1 MEKAKTP
8 IPSGVNVKQAAPIP
22 AMESPMAT
30 PPPAPATSI
39 PPPPPASA
47 QMNSMMGDGSFADGG
62 TTPTKSNGI
71 GDFFSGW
78 NWLEIGLM
86 TLGVAG
92 IFYTINYY
100 RYRIKSD
107 KTENSDIQKQLD
119 EVKMN
124 VQSAMKGKYQQ
135 I

>member
-1 MEKAKTP
+1 MEA
-8 IPSGVNVKQAAPIP
+8 
-22 AMESPMAT
+22 PMAT
-30 PPPAPATSI
+30 PPPAITPSSTIPNPIDSNMATM
-39 PPPPPASA
+39 AE
-47 QMNSMMGDGSFADGG
+47 GGSVGSSS
-62 TTPTKSNGI
+62 KSGLAN
-71 GDFFSGW
+71 FFSGW

-92 IFYTINYY
+92 VFYTINYY
-100 RYRIKSD
+100 RFRVKSD
-107 KTENSDIQKQLD
+107 KTENADIQRQLD

>member
-1 MEKAKTP
+1 MENKPTT
-8 IPSGVNVKQAAPIP
+8 PSGVNVKAAAPAPTMEAPIASVPPIP
-22 AMESPMAT
+22 AVTPSSTIPNPIEAPSATMAE
-30 PPPAPATSI
+30 
-39 PPPPPASA
+39 
-47 QMNSMMGDGSFADGG
+47 GGSLGSS
-62 TTPTKSNGI
+62 KNGLS
-71 GDFFSGW
+71 DFFNGW

-92 IFYTINYY
+92 VFYTINYY
-100 RYRIKSD
+100 RFRVKAD
-107 KTENSDIQKQLD
+107 KTENSDIQRQLD

>member
-1 MEKAKTP
+1 MEKAKPTT
-8 IPSGVNVKQAAPIP
+8 PSGVNVKSAPVASVAP
-22 AMESPMAT
+22 MEAPMAT
-30 PPPAPATSI
+30 PPPPAITPSSTI
-39 PPPPPASA
+39 PNPIDSNMATMA
-47 QMNSMMGDGSFADGG
+47 EGGSVGSSS
-62 TTPTKSNGI
+62 KSGLAN
-71 GDFFSGW
+71 FFSGW

-92 IFYTINYY
+92 VFYTINYY
-100 RYRIKSD
+100 RFRVKSD
-107 KTENSDIQKQLD
+107 KTENADIQRQLD

>member
-1 MEKAKTP
+1 MEKGKPTT
-8 IPSGVNVKQAAPIP
+8 PSGVNVKAASVP
-22 AMESPMAT
+22 AMETPMAT
-30 PPPAPATSI
+30 PAPAPIATPAPAPVPAAIDSL
-39 PPPPPASA
+39 PPA
-47 QMNSMMGDGSFADGG
+47 MADGG
-62 TTPTKSNGI
+62 NVSKGNAFT
-71 GDFFSGW
+71 DFFNGW

-92 IFYTINYY
+92 VFYTINYY
-100 RYRIKSD
+100 RYRTKSD
-107 KTENSDIQKQLD
+107 KTENADIKRQLD

>member
-8 IPSGVNVKQAAPIP
+8 IPSGVNVKQAAPAP

-30 PPPAPATSI
+30 PPPAPATAT

-62 TTPTKSNGI
+62 TTPKSNGFS
-71 GDFFSGW
+71 DFFSGW

>member
-1 MEKAKTP
+1 MEKAKPMT
-8 IPSGVNVKQAAPIP
+8 PSGVNVKAAAPAAPAMEAPIASVPPIP
-22 AMESPMAT
+22 AVTPSSTIPNPIDTPSTTMAEG
-30 PPPAPATSI
+30 
-39 PPPPPASA
+39 
-47 QMNSMMGDGSFADGG
+47 GDVSSR
-62 TTPTKSNGI
+62 KSGLS
-71 GDFFSGW
+71 DFFSGW

-92 IFYTINYY
+92 VFYTINYY
-100 RYRIKSD
+100 RFRVESD
-107 KTENSDIQKQLD
+107 KTENADIQRQLD

>member
-1 MEKAKTP
+1 METKPNT
-8 IPSGVNVKQAAPIP
+8 PSGVNVKSAAPAAP
-22 AMESPMAT
+22 SME
-30 PPPAPATSI
+30 APIASV
-39 PPPPPASA
+39 PPPPAVTPSSTIPNPIDTPSA
-47 QMNSMMGDGSFADGG
+47 TMADGG
-62 TTPTKSNGI
+62 SVRKSGLA
-71 GDFFSGW
+71 DFFSGW

-92 IFYTINYY
+92 VFYTINYY
-100 RYRIKSD
+100 RFRVKSD
-107 KTENSDIQKQLD
+107 KTENADIQRQLD

>member
-1 MEKAKTP
+1 MEREK
-8 IPSGVNVKQAAPIP
+8 V
-22 AMESPMAT
+22 T
-30 PPPAPATSI
+30 PPKGVRVMQQAPMDTPMVNTNQA
-39 PPPPPASA
+39 PPPPPPPSNEFS
-47 QMNSMMGDGSFADGG
+47 QMNNQMGNNEFADGG
-62 TTPTKSNGI
+62 SVPKKSGFAE
-71 GDFFSGW
+71 FFSGW

-92 IFYTINYY
+92 VFYTINYY
-100 RYRIKSD
+100 RYRVKAD
-107 KTENSDIQKQLD
+107 KTDNVDIKRQLD

>member
-1 MEKAKTP
+1 MEKAKP
-8 IPSGVNVKQAAPIP
+8 ITPSGVNVKSAPAPVAPMEAPIAAPPPVTPSSTIP
-22 AMESPMAT
+22 NPIESNMPTMAEGG
-30 PPPAPATSI
+30 
-39 PPPPPASA
+39 
-47 QMNSMMGDGSFADGG
+47 NVGSSS
-62 TTPTKSNGI
+62 KSGLA
-71 GDFFSGW
+71 DFFSGW

-92 IFYTINYY
+92 VFYTINYY
-100 RYRIKSD
+100 RFRVKSD
-107 KTENSDIQKQLD
+107 KTENADIQRQLD